1 MGYGTFVRVKRQEK
15 GISLNEFARRLDISP
30 AYWSRI
36 EREVEKPPKDELI
49 QRTAELLDVP
59 RDEMFIQAERFPP
72 EMKRDVA
79 TAVQAYRRATVKR
92 ETD

>member
-1 MGYGTFVRVKRQEK
+1 MGFGTFVRVRRQEK
-15 GISLNEFARRLDISP
+15 GISLNEFSRRLDISP

-36 EREVEKPPKDELI
+36 EREVEKAPKDELI
-49 QRTAELLDVP
+49 QKAAELLEVP

-79 TAVQAYRRATVKR
+79 FALQAYRRAAKKDR
-92 ETD
+92 R